1 MFFTQKKTRLAIDD
15 LRQEISVLR
24 DQVTEQALVIASE
37 RELARSVGERIAALE
52 TRISSMGSELSRQLH
67 EIGTEIDELSKRA
80 DDTAVIE
87 VIDTLRNAQIR
98 LAQEQARYEI
108 TFRQDLASL
117 ANQLLGRAG

>member
-1 MFFTQKKTRLAIDD
+1 M
-15 LRQEISVLR
+15 LR

-87 VIDTLRNAQIR
+87 VIDTLRNAQVR

>member
-87 VIDTLRNAQIR
+87 VIDTLRNAQVR